1 MYRSR
6 KSRIQSQTFPH
17 SPQAEGQK
25 NSHATMERFEV
36 NILGCGA
43 AFPNPRHTTS
53 GQLVCV
59 HNERFMVDCGEGSQ
73 AQIWKYGFRTSHL
86 NHIFISHAHVDHF
99 YGLVPFVSSLDLV
112 HSRKQPL
119 HIWLPEEMKEPIEYD
134 FQSYCQL
141 TFPLVLHGIDTRRA
155 TVLYDG
161 SQLSVESIPLSHRTP
176 CCGFLF
182 KEKKKPRVLLPQ
194 KCFELGIP
202 QAEFGR
208 IKAGADWRTAD
219 GRVIPN
225 SVLTEESRFL
235 PRSYAYCSDTAYNPS
250 MIPQIQ
256 GTTLLY
262 HEATYLQSEIDQAEK
277 YGHSTAAQAAATAR
291 AAAVKQLLIGHFSSR
306 YDDDSLFLKEA
317 QAIFPNT
324 IASNE
329 GMTVKVGDI

>member
-1 MYRSR
+1 
-6 KSRIQSQTFPH
+6 
-17 SPQAEGQK
+17 
-25 NSHATMERFEV
+25 MERFEV

-43 AFPNPRHTTS
+43 AFPNQRHMTS

-59 HNERFMVDCGEGSQ
+59 HNERFMVDCGEGIQ
-73 AQIWKYGFRTSHL
+73 AQIWKFGFKTANL

-99 YGLVPFVSSLDLV
+99 YGLLPFVSSLDLIQN
-112 HSRKQPL
+112 RKSPL
-119 HIWLPEEMKEPIEYD
+119 HIWLPEDLKEPLEYD
-134 FQSYCQL
+134 FTTYCKL
-141 TFPLVLHGIDTRRA
+141 SFPLLMHGIDTCKA
-155 TVLYDG
+155 AVLYDG
-161 SQLSVESIPLSHRTP
+161 RNMTVESIPLNHRTP

-182 KEKKKPRVLLPQ
+182 REKKKPRVLLPQ
-194 KCFELGIP
+194 KCLALGIP
-202 QAEFGR
+202 QTEFGR
-208 IKAGADWRTAD
+208 IKAGADWRKPD
-219 GRVIPN
+219 GTVIPN
-225 SVLTEESRFL
+225 SELTTECTFQ
-235 PRSYAYCSDTAYNPS
+235 PRSYAYCSDTSYNPA

-329 GMTVKVGDI
+329 GMTVEVV